1 MLGRPGFP
9 ASRRRSGA
17 AFSRGLAVARPGT
30 HTSGAGPLPLLI
42 RLPIHVSATAT
53 HATDPL
59 STLRQYAALAPWSL
73 RDLATLAGAILDASA
88 TFPVN
93 ATACQ
98 LPTERTIRFYVTR
111 KLVSPPDGR
120 GTAAT
125 YGYRHLLQVLA
136 IKLQQME
143 GATLE
148 TLGREF
154 GGTPGDVLERR
165 VASALGS
172 RLLSPAQ
179 LPLAEIATAPRGKV
193 GRALQTWVTSAPER
207 PASVLPR
214 GKTWRRIPL
223 GKGAE
228 LLVDDEHPLYAVGEE
243 SRLQVLFQRLVAVAN
258 DDNGAPS
265 PPPT

>member
-1 MLGRPGFP
+1 MSAP
-9 ASRRRSGA
+9 
-17 AFSRGLAVARPGT
+17 
-30 HTSGAGPLPLLI
+30 TS
-42 RLPIHVSATAT
+42 

-59 STLRQYAALAPWSL
+59 GTLRQYAALAPWSL
-73 RDLATLAGAILDASA
+73 RDLSSLAGAILEASA

-93 ATACQ
+93 ATARQ

-111 KLVSPPDGR
+111 KLVSPPEGR

-154 GGTPGDVLERR
+154 ASTPGDVLERR
-165 VASALGS
+165 VAAALGP

-179 LPLAEIATAPRGKV
+179 LPLAAVTTTPRGKV
-193 GRALQTWVTSAPER
+193 GRAVHTWTSAPVAAPREPAANR
-207 PASVLPR
+207 PR
-214 GKTWRRIPL
+214 TWRRILL
-223 GKGAE
+223 GRGAE
-228 LLVDDEHPLYAVGEE
+228 LLVDDEHPLFAGGDEA
-243 SRLQVLFQRLVAVAN
+243 RLQALFQRILSDAV
-258 DDNGAPS
+258 DGRPS
-265 PPPT
+265 PSSR